1 MVCFLGTPTQILSI
15 MKIKKSLLI
24 LSIATLIIFFS
35 GISKVN
41 AQASE
46 EEIVTT
52 GYRSDGIINIIIQY
66 LPKGWTFRES
76 NGFFIIQRKD
86 SILVLDENT
95 LNVPVEKMEAKNN
108 RIIKSGKK
116 TVGKIIIRYEDKWDF
131 LKFQEASLSNSSVY
145 NEIRLLPE
153 KMGIS
158 QLKDPKLSTKGNTVY
173 TPVTEQDKIKIE
185 KYYSERKKLE
195 NKIVKTPDN
204 NTQKYS
210 LFIVSKSGCN
220 DESHIVYPD
229 EASVE
234 LYKIISFI
242 NEICG
247 K

>member
-1 MVCFLGTPTQILSI
+1 MLAV
-15 MKIKKSLLI
+15 
-24 LSIATLIIFFS
+24 ATLMIFCS
-35 GISKVN
+35 GISKVS

-52 GYRSDGIINIIIQY
+52 GYRSDGIINIIIEY

-76 NGFFIIQRKD
+76 NGFFIIQRAD
-86 SILVLDENT
+86 SILVLNENT
-95 LNVPVEKMEAKNN
+95 LNMPVEKKELKDN
-108 RIIKSGKK
+108 RIIKNGKK

-131 LKFQEASLSNSSVY
+131 LKFQEASLNNSTVY
-145 NEIRLLPE
+145 NEISLLPA
-153 KMGIS
+153 KMGIT
-158 QLKDPKLSTKGNTVY
+158 QLKDAKLSAKGNTVY
-173 TPVTEQDKIKIE
+173 TPQTDQDKLKIE
-185 KYYSERKKLE
+185 KYYTERKKLE

-204 NTQKYS
+204 STQKYS

-220 DESHIVYPD
+220 DDSHIIYPD

-242 NEICG
+242 NEISG

>member
-1 MVCFLGTPTQILSI
+1 M
-15 MKIKKSLLI
+15 LLV
-24 LSIATLIIFFS
+24 ATFIIFYS
-35 GISKVN
+35 EISKVS

-52 GYRSDGIINIIIQY
+52 GYRSDGIINIIIEY

-76 NGFFIIQRKD
+76 NGFFIIQRTD
-86 SILVLDENT
+86 SILVINENT
-95 LNVPVEKMEAKNN
+95 LNVPVEKKEAKNN
-108 RIIKSGKK
+108 RIIKNGKK
-116 TVGKIIIRYEDKWDF
+116 AVGKIIIRYEDKWDF
-131 LKFQEASLSNSSVY
+131 LKFQEASLNNSSVY
-145 NEIRLLPE
+145 NEISLLPE
-153 KMGIS
+153 KIGIS
-158 QLKDPKLSTKGNTVY
+158 QLKDTKLSAKGNTVY
-173 TPVTEQDKIKIE
+173 TPQNDQDKAKIE

-220 DESHIVYPD
+220 DDSHIVYPD

-234 LYKIISFI
+234 LYRIISFI